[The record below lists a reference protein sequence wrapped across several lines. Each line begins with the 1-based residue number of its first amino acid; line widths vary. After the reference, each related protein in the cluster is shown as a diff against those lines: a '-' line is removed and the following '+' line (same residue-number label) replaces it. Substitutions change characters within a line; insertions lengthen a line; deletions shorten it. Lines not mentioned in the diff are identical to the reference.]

1 MKTMTL
7 NEFKEQYSGN
17 EIGYFYLSDENNL
30 EYKLFSEEIKRET
43 KLIYLLYNNEDLF
56 LGTISLLTMKQNL
69 DLIKRGYYKQ
79 PTFNRVNI
87 LLKEQLKMKEK
98 IYIKVFSTTDIF
110 TITLDLP
117 GNTRKNINIDFKNK
131 SIEDEEYVYDDD
143 DNLITNFAYNRII
156 YGAPGTGK
164 SYRLQKETKNIFKRK
179 IIIEKENN
187 ENFNKKTKK
196 NYWLVTC
203 GEGNYAWDIF
213 KAQNI
218 FSVGWGSI
226 KDILDKS
233 DEDLRKEAQTI
244 YRKDYFLLYLF
255 YLSREIEV
263 GDVIIVRKGLKK
275 IAGYG
280 IVNKKYFEEQ
290 VLENG
295 RPLDDFCHN
304 IGVEWKKNELKTLN
318 TYKNQFSRYTIATV
332 NPDLKKAFD
341 EEYIGENADE
351 KYLEKDISTVERVT
365 FYDGYTYGQF
375 VGTYKPVPCLVN
387 GIEAVSYKYIPGI
400 FMKQLINAYKN
411 PDYNFCLIIEEINRA
426 KADRVFGNIFQLLD
440 RQENGQSEY
449 RVAISDDQKKYLE
462 AELSEYNIDILN
474 DIVENGLYI
483 PKNMYI
489 WATMNS
495 ADQGVYPLDS
505 AFKRRWNFEYIGLDD
520 NSENFISDENNRLF
534 ILNYNGTY
542 IKWNDFREI
551 INNKLLEN
559 NILEDR
565 LIAPFFI
572 KKSSFEEVD
581 NYLILNKNVF
591 ADKILMY
598 LFDDILRHS
607 RKNIL
612 FKNGI
617 NSFSQMKK
625 EFKNNEEVF
634 NSEIAEKIKEKN
646 ILANNL

>member
-17 EIGYFYLSDENNL
+17 EIGYFYLSNGNNL
-30 EYKLFSEEIKRET
+30 EYKLFSEEIKKET
-43 KLIYLLYNNEDLF
+43 KLIYLLYDNEDLF
-56 LGTISLLTMKQNL
+56 LGTISSLTMKQNL

-87 LLKEQLKMKEK
+87 LLKEQLKVKEK

-117 GNTRKNINIDFKNK
+117 GNNRKNVNIDFKDK
-131 SIEDEEYVYDDD
+131 SSEDEEYIYDED
-143 DNLITNFAYNRII
+143 DNLITDFAYNRIV

-164 SYRLQKETKNIFKRK
+164 SYKLQEEAKNIFKDITYK
-179 IIIEKENN
+179 VNYEENN
-187 ENFNKKTKK
+187 DFEENIDDKNVYACGFKWEDIDKKDDFLQNNIWINGYSDGK
-196 NYWLVTC
+196 L
-203 GEGNYAWDIF
+203 F
-213 KAQNI
+213 KTVNNI
-218 FSVGWGSI
+218 EIG
-226 KDILDKS
+226 DILLLKSSFTRKVKDKS
-233 DEDLRKEAQTI
+233 MYTNKEIGEYYSVSRIFAIGEVTDNL
-244 YRKDYFLLYLF
+244 KDG
-255 YLSREIEV
+255 RT
-263 GDVIIVRKGLKK
+263 LK
-275 IAGYG
+275 
-280 IVNKKYFEEQ
+280 VN
-290 VLENG
+290 
-295 RPLDDFCHN
+295 
-304 IGVEWKKNELKTLN
+304 WKRLN
-318 TYKNQFSRYTIATV
+318 
-332 NPDLKKAFD
+332 
-341 EEYIGENADE
+341 EEYIEYPFVYLSGTIKKVFEHKNEILKDWGHLLNYSTNLKETFIKEE
-351 KYLEKDISTVERVT
+351 KIMTTQRVT

-375 VGTYKPVPCLVN
+375 VGTYKPVPCLIN
-387 GIEAVSYKYIPGI
+387 GIETVSYKYIPGI
-400 FMKQLINAYKN
+400 FMKQLVNAYKN

-440 RQENGQSEY
+440 RQEDGESEY

-462 AELSEYNIDILN
+462 TELTEYNIDILN
-474 DIVENGLYI
+474 DIIENGLYI
-483 PKNMYI
+483 PKNLYI

-505 AFKRRWNFEYIGLDD
+505 AFKRRWHFEYIGLDD
-520 NSENFISDENNRLF
+520 NSEKFISDENDKLF
-534 ILNYNGTY
+534 VLNYNDTY

-572 KKSSFEEVD
+572 KKTSFEEID
-581 NYLILNKNVF
+581 NYLVLDRNIF
-591 ADKILMY
+591 TDKILMY

-617 NSFSQMKK
+617 NSFSQLKK
-625 EFKNNEEVF
+625 EFKNNEEIF
-634 NSEIAEKIKEKN
+634 NAETAEKIKEKN
-646 ILANNL
+646 ILDNNL

>member
-17 EIGYFYLSDENNL
+17 EIGYFYLSNGNNL
-30 EYKLFSEEIKRET
+30 EYKLFSEEIKKET
-43 KLIYLLYNNEDLF
+43 KLIYLLYDNEDLF
-56 LGTISLLTMKQNL
+56 LGTISSLTMKQNL

-87 LLKEQLKMKEK
+87 LLKEQLKVKEK

-117 GNTRKNINIDFKNK
+117 GNNRKNVNIDFKDK
-131 SIEDEEYVYDDD
+131 SSEDEEYIYDED
-143 DNLITNFAYNRII
+143 DNLITDFAYNRIV

-164 SYRLQKETKNIFKRK
+164 SYKLQEEAKNIFKDITYK
-179 IIIEKENN
+179 VNYEENN
-187 ENFNKKTKK
+187 DFEENIDDKNVYACGFKWEDIDKKDDFLQNNIWINGYSDGK
-196 NYWLVTC
+196 L
-203 GEGNYAWDIF
+203 F
-213 KAQNI
+213 KTVNNI
-218 FSVGWGSI
+218 EIG
-226 KDILDKS
+226 DILLLKSSFTRKVKDKS
-233 DEDLRKEAQTI
+233 IYTNKEIGEYYSVSRIFAIGEVTDNL
-244 YRKDYFLLYLF
+244 KDG
-255 YLSREIEV
+255 RT
-263 GDVIIVRKGLKK
+263 LK
-275 IAGYG
+275 
-280 IVNKKYFEEQ
+280 VN
-290 VLENG
+290 
-295 RPLDDFCHN
+295 
-304 IGVEWKKNELKTLN
+304 WKRLN
-318 TYKNQFSRYTIATV
+318 
-332 NPDLKKAFD
+332 
-341 EEYIGENADE
+341 EEYIEYPFVYLSGTIKKVFEHKNEILKDWGHLLNYSTNLKETFIKEE
-351 KYLEKDISTVERVT
+351 KIMTTQRVT

-375 VGTYKPVPCLVN
+375 VGTYKPVPCLIN
-387 GIEAVSYKYIPGI
+387 GIETVSYKYIPGI
-400 FMKQLINAYKN
+400 FMKQLVNAYKN

-440 RQENGQSEY
+440 RQEDGESEY

-462 AELSEYNIDILN
+462 TELTEYNIDILN
-474 DIVENGLYI
+474 DIIENGLYI
-483 PKNMYI
+483 PKNLYI

-505 AFKRRWNFEYIGLDD
+505 AFKRRWHFEYIGLDD
-520 NSENFISDENNRLF
+520 NSEKFISDENDKLF
-534 ILNYNGTY
+534 VLNYNDTY

-572 KKSSFEEVD
+572 KKTSFEEID
-581 NYLILNKNVF
+581 NYLVLDRNIF
-591 ADKILMY
+591 TDKILMY

-617 NSFSQMKK
+617 NSFSQLKK
-625 EFKNNEEVF
+625 EFKNNEEIF
-634 NSEIAEKIKEKN
+634 NAETAEKIKEKN
-646 ILANNL
+646 ILDNNL

>member
-17 EIGYFYLSDENNL
+17 EIGYFYLSNGNNL
-30 EYKLFSEEIKRET
+30 EYKLFSEEIKKET
-43 KLIYLLYNNEDLF
+43 KLIYLLYDNEDLF
-56 LGTISLLTMKQNL
+56 LGTISSLTMKQNL

-87 LLKEQLKMKEK
+87 LLKEQLKVKEK

-117 GNTRKNINIDFKNK
+117 GNNRKNININFKDK
-131 SIEDEEYVYDDD
+131 SSEDEEYIYDED
-143 DNLITNFAYNRII
+143 DNLIIDFAYNRIV

-164 SYRLQKETKNIFKRK
+164 SYKLQEEAKSIFKDITYK
-179 IIIEKENN
+179 VNYEENN
-187 ENFNKKTKK
+187 DFEENIDDKNVYACGFKWEDIDKKDDFLQNNIWINGYSDGKLFKTV
-196 NYWLVTC
+196 N
-203 GEGNYAWDIF
+203 DI
-213 KAQNI
+213 KI
-218 FSVGWGSI
+218 G
-226 KDILDKS
+226 DILLLKSSFTRKVKDKS
-233 DEDLRKEAQTI
+233 IYTNKEIGEYYSVSRIFAIGEVTDNL
-244 YRKDYFLLYLF
+244 KDG
-255 YLSREIEV
+255 RT
-263 GDVIIVRKGLKK
+263 LK
-275 IAGYG
+275 
-280 IVNKKYFEEQ
+280 VN
-290 VLENG
+290 
-295 RPLDDFCHN
+295 
-304 IGVEWKKNELKTLN
+304 WKRLN
-318 TYKNQFSRYTIATV
+318 
-332 NPDLKKAFD
+332 
-341 EEYIGENADE
+341 EEYIEYPFVYLSGTIKKVFEHKNEILKNWGHLLNYSTNLKETFIKEE
-351 KYLEKDISTVERVT
+351 KIMTTQRVT

-375 VGTYKPVPCLVN
+375 VGTYKPVPCLIN

-400 FMKQLINAYKN
+400 FMKQLVNAYKN

-440 RQENGQSEY
+440 RQENGESEY

-462 AELSEYNIDILN
+462 TELTEYNIDILN
-474 DIVENGLYI
+474 DIIENGLYI
-483 PKNMYI
+483 PKNLYI

-505 AFKRRWNFEYIGLDD
+505 AFKRRWHFEYIGLDD
-520 NSENFISDENNRLF
+520 NSEKFISDENDKLF
-534 ILNYNGTY
+534 VLNYNDTY

-551 INNKLLEN
+551 VNNKLLEN

-572 KKSSFEEVD
+572 KKSSFQEID
-581 NYLILNKNVF
+581 NYLVLDRNIF
-591 ADKILMY
+591 TDKILMY

-617 NSFSQMKK
+617 NSFSQLKK
-625 EFKNNEEVF
+625 EFKNNEEIF
-634 NSEIAEKIKEKN
+634 NAETAEKIKEKN
-646 ILANNL
+646 ILDNNL

>member
-17 EIGYFYLSDENNL
+17 EIGYFYLSNGNNL
-30 EYKLFSEEIKRET
+30 EYKLFSEEIKKET
-43 KLIYLLYNNEDLF
+43 KLIYLLYDNEDLF
-56 LGTISLLTMKQNL
+56 LGTISSLTMKQNL

-87 LLKEQLKMKEK
+87 LLKEQLKVKEK

-117 GNTRKNINIDFKNK
+117 GNNRKNVNIDFKDK
-131 SIEDEEYVYDDD
+131 SSEDEEYIYDED
-143 DNLITNFAYNRII
+143 DNLIIDFAYNRIV

-164 SYRLQKETKNIFKRK
+164 SYKLQEEAKSIFKDITYK
-179 IIIEKENN
+179 VNYEENN
-187 ENFNKKTKK
+187 DFEENIDDKNVYACGFKWEDIDKKDDFLQNNIWINGYSDGKLFKTV
-196 NYWLVTC
+196 N
-203 GEGNYAWDIF
+203 DI
-213 KAQNI
+213 KI
-218 FSVGWGSI
+218 G
-226 KDILDKS
+226 DILLLKSSFTRKVKDKS
-233 DEDLRKEAQTI
+233 IYTNKEIGEYYSVSRIFAIGEVTDNL
-244 YRKDYFLLYLF
+244 KDG
-255 YLSREIEV
+255 RT
-263 GDVIIVRKGLKK
+263 LK
-275 IAGYG
+275 
-280 IVNKKYFEEQ
+280 VN
-290 VLENG
+290 
-295 RPLDDFCHN
+295 
-304 IGVEWKKNELKTLN
+304 WKRLN
-318 TYKNQFSRYTIATV
+318 
-332 NPDLKKAFD
+332 
-341 EEYIGENADE
+341 EEYIEYPFVYLSGTIKKVFEHKNEILKDWGHLLNYSTNLKETFIKEE
-351 KYLEKDISTVERVT
+351 KIMTTQRVT

-375 VGTYKPVPCLVN
+375 VGTYKPVPCLIN

-400 FMKQLINAYKN
+400 FMKQLVNAYKN

-440 RQENGQSEY
+440 RQEDGESEY

-462 AELSEYNIDILN
+462 TELTEYNIDILN
-474 DIVENGLYI
+474 DIIENGLYI
-483 PKNMYI
+483 PKNLYI

-505 AFKRRWNFEYIGLDD
+505 AFKRRWSFEYIGLDD
-520 NSENFISDENNRLF
+520 NSEKFISDENDKLF
-534 ILNYNGTY
+534 VLNYNDTY

-572 KKSSFEEVD
+572 KKSSFEEID
-581 NYLILNKNVF
+581 NYLVLDRNIF
-591 ADKILMY
+591 TDKILMY

-617 NSFSQMKK
+617 NSFSQLKK
-625 EFKNNEEVF
+625 EFKNNEEIF
-634 NSEIAEKIKEKN
+634 NAETAEKIKEKN
-646 ILANNL
+646 ILDNNL

>member
-17 EIGYFYLSDENNL
+17 EIGYFYLSNGNNL
-30 EYKLFSEEIKRET
+30 EYKLFSEEIKKET
-43 KLIYLLYNNEDLF
+43 KLIYLLYDNEDLF
-56 LGTISLLTMKQNL
+56 LGTISSLTMKQNL

-87 LLKEQLKMKEK
+87 LLKEQLKVKEK

-117 GNTRKNINIDFKNK
+117 GNNRKNVNIDFKDK
-131 SIEDEEYVYDDD
+131 SSEDEEYIYDED
-143 DNLITNFAYNRII
+143 DNLIIDFAYNRIV

-164 SYRLQKETKNIFKRK
+164 SYKLQEEAKSIFKDITYK
-179 IIIEKENN
+179 VNYEENN
-187 ENFNKKTKK
+187 DFEENIDDKNVYACGFKWEDIDKKDDFLQNNIWINGYSDGKLFKTV
-196 NYWLVTC
+196 N
-203 GEGNYAWDIF
+203 DI
-213 KAQNI
+213 KI
-218 FSVGWGSI
+218 G
-226 KDILDKS
+226 DILLLKSSFTRKVKDKS
-233 DEDLRKEAQTI
+233 IYTNKEIGEYYSVSRIFAIGEVTDNL
-244 YRKDYFLLYLF
+244 KDG
-255 YLSREIEV
+255 RT
-263 GDVIIVRKGLKK
+263 LK
-275 IAGYG
+275 
-280 IVNKKYFEEQ
+280 VN
-290 VLENG
+290 
-295 RPLDDFCHN
+295 
-304 IGVEWKKNELKTLN
+304 WKRLN
-318 TYKNQFSRYTIATV
+318 
-332 NPDLKKAFD
+332 
-341 EEYIGENADE
+341 EEYIEYPFVYLSGTIKKVFEHKNEILKDWGHLLNYSTNLKETFIKEE
-351 KYLEKDISTVERVT
+351 KIMTTQRVT

-375 VGTYKPVPCLVN
+375 VGTYKPVPCLIN

-400 FMKQLINAYKN
+400 FMKQLVNAYKN

-440 RQENGQSEY
+440 RQENGESEY

-462 AELSEYNIDILN
+462 TELTEYNIDILN
-474 DIVENGLYI
+474 DIIENGLYI
-483 PKNMYI
+483 PKNLYI

-505 AFKRRWNFEYIGLDD
+505 AFKRRWHFEYIGLDD
-520 NSENFISDENNRLF
+520 NSEKFISDENDKLF
-534 ILNYNGTY
+534 VLNYNDTY

-551 INNKLLEN
+551 VNNKLLEN

-572 KKSSFEEVD
+572 KKSSFEEID
-581 NYLILNKNVF
+581 NYLVLDRNIF
-591 ADKILMY
+591 TDKILMY

-617 NSFSQMKK
+617 NSFSQLKK
-625 EFKNNEEVF
+625 EFKNNEEIF
-634 NSEIAEKIKEKN
+634 NAETAEKIKEKN
-646 ILANNL
+646 ILDNNL

>member
-7 NEFKEQYSGN
+7 NKFKEQYSGN

-56 LGTISLLTMKQNL
+56 LGTISSLTMKQNL

-164 SYRLQKETKNIFKRK
+164 SYKLQEEVKNTFKDITYKINYEESNDFEENITDKNVYACGFKWEDIDKKDDFLQNNIWINGYNDGKLSKTINDIEIGDILLLKSSFTRKIKDKSIYTKKEVGEFYSVSRIFAIGEVTNNLKDGRTLKVNWKRLNKEYIEYPFVYLSGTIKKVFEHKNEILKDWGHLLNYFTNFKETFIKEEK
-179 IIIEKENN
+179 IM
-187 ENFNKKTKK
+187 T
-196 NYWLVTC
+196 T
-203 GEGNYAWDIF
+203 
-213 KAQNI
+213 Q
-218 FSVGWGSI
+218 
-226 KDILDKS
+226 
-233 DEDLRKEAQTI
+233 
-244 YRKDYFLLYLF
+244 
-255 YLSREIEV
+255 
-263 GDVIIVRKGLKK
+263 
-275 IAGYG
+275 
-280 IVNKKYFEEQ
+280 
-290 VLENG
+290 
-295 RPLDDFCHN
+295 
-304 IGVEWKKNELKTLN
+304 
-318 TYKNQFSRYTIATV
+318 
-332 NPDLKKAFD
+332 
-341 EEYIGENADE
+341 
-351 KYLEKDISTVERVT
+351 RVT

-375 VGTYKPVPCLVN
+375 VGTYKPVPCLIN